1 MTRQTV
7 NPDTLFDSLKSGFSQ
22 IAIGQGTRFVTISGQ
37 VGWDVNRE
45 IVGKDDLRTQT
56 MESFKNL
63 ERAMEAVGGTM
74 DDILSLR
81 IYILESVLSESVA
94 VRDGLQAF
102 FPTNPPASTWI
113 GVPALAS
120 GDFMI
125 EIEAFAVLP

>member
-7 NPDTLFDSLKSGFSQ
+7 NPDTLFNSLQHGFSQ

-37 VGWDVNRE
+37 VGWDVNKQ
-45 IVGKDDLRTQT
+45 IVGKHDLQTQT

-63 ERAMEAVGGTM
+63 ERAMTAVGGTL

-81 IYILESVLSESVA
+81 IYILDSVLSEKVA
-94 VRDGLQAF
+94 VKEGLQAF
-102 FPTNPPASTWI
+102 FPTNPPTSTWI

-120 GDFMI
+120 GDFLI
-125 EIEAFAVLP
+125 EIEAFAILP